1 MLTETL
7 WLLAGRTDEE
17 DVNNFVR
24 VFVLMVFNTV
34 LFPTKIFRIPPKLFV
49 YVDNIEELDCYNW
62 GKAVHE
68 FLVVSIRKY
77 LENQGLERL
86 IDQMKTTYVDGCI
99 VGVLVSD

>member
-1 MLTETL
+1 M
-7 WLLAGRTDEE
+7 
-17 DVNNFVR
+17 R

-34 LFPTKIFRIPPKLFV
+34 LFPTKNFRIPPKLFV

-77 LENQGLERL
+77 L
-86 IDQMKTTYVDGCI
+86 
-99 VGVLVSD
+99 